1 MLQNFQ
7 KRSNETQFSG
17 SHDWRPYRQLV
28 VTMCKP
34 VKVTTLQ
41 MDEFNKLGSAAFG
54 NCALASDT
62 VLQHTWHPTLDAP
75 HCQLCCLDISTILHS
90 ADILL
95 GSHWTYRHT
104 CTRAGSDVSPMAVR
118 LPLWQISELIL
129 T

>member
-41 MDEFNKLGSAAFG
+41 MDEFNKLL
-54 NCALASDT
+54 N
-62 VLQHTWHPTLDAP
+62 PP
-75 HCQLCCLDISTILHS
+75 
-90 ADILL
+90 
-95 GSHWTYRHT
+95 
-104 CTRAGSDVSPMAVR
+104 
-118 LPLWQISELIL
+118 
-129 T
+129 